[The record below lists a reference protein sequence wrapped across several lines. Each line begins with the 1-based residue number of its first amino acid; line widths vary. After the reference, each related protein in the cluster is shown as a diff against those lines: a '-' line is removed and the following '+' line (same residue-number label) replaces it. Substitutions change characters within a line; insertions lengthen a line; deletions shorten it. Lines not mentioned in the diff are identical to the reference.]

1 MKPRIKSGL
10 DTLKHLPGV
19 YIMHNVDNEI
29 IYIGKAKDL
38 YKRVS
43 QYFLH
48 PQVGKV
54 AKMAYEAEYFETI
67 ITNNE
72 KEALVLEMNLIQTH
86 YPKYNILLKD
96 DRHYPYIA
104 LSKNNEPILTI
115 KRNKKDKN
123 YIYYGPYP
131 SANSAYTMIDLLNQL
146 FPIRKC
152 KNKPK
157 EVCLYYHL
165 NQCLGNCVF
174 EVDENINEQLRSEV
188 IKFLNGNNLDK
199 YNEIKSK
206 MLKASDEEN
215 YELALS
221 YKKILT
227 AIDHINEK
235 QLVELDDK
243 HSIDVFAFSIR
254 ENFFSLSLLLYRD
267 GRLLAK
273 ENHIL
278 ELFLEADEFYENLI
292 SQYYMKHELPHSVV
306 VSLNETKKNL
316 EGVLDAKVICPT
328 RGKIYELIQNAKIN
342 ADNGLDEFFMS
353 PKKNEDKIKLL
364 EELGTILN
372 IKTPLHIEL
381 FDNSHLQGSSPVGA
395 MVCFINGDNIK
406 GNYRKFNITQN
417 EARSDVDSM
426 KEVIS
431 RHYKRNKEDHKK
443 MPDLILV
450 DGGLT
455 QVRAAKDTL
464 VNIDENIN
472 VFGLFKDDKH
482 TTKGVIDVNGKIY
495 EIKNKNILFLLT
507 RMQDEVHRF
516 AITFHKEKRN
526 KKMTL
531 SYLDGIKGIGPKKKE
546 LIKKSYPTLEKLLAA
561 DKNELA
567 QLIGEKLALMLL
579 DNIKNN

>member
-188 IKFLNGNNLDK
+188 TKFLNGNNLDK

-372 IKTPLHIEL
+372 IK
-381 FDNSHLQGSSPVGA
+381 
-395 MVCFINGDNIK
+395 
-406 GNYRKFNITQN
+406 
-417 EARSDVDSM
+417 
-426 KEVIS
+426 
-431 RHYKRNKEDHKK
+431 
-443 MPDLILV
+443 
-450 DGGLT
+450 
-455 QVRAAKDTL
+455 DTL
-464 VNIDENIN
+464 LNIDENIN

-531 SYLDGIKGIGPKKKE
+531 SYLDGIKGIGLKKKE

-579 DNIKNN
+579 NNIKNN

>member
-188 IKFLNGNNLDK
+188 TKFLNGNNLDK

-254 ENFFSLSLLLYRD
+254 ENFLSLSLLLYRD

-464 VNIDENIN
+464 KNIDDNIN

-482 TTKGVIDVNGKIY
+482 TTRGVIDMNGKIY

-579 DNIKNN
+579 DNIKNI